1 MGKLELLSRS
11 GNVELFR
18 LVSDSSGAPEDLK
31 RYISASIG
39 YDTYLKYAISQ
50 NYWRLYCRESLEGHL
65 ADEICDRYFLA
76 KVNGQYAARMWYGW
90 NKRTGRGNFGNVF
103 TEPEFRHQGLMNL
116 LLPELGRDF
125 QRTSIRMMCCIA
137 RKDLG
142 PIYNRIGLRYLYGES
157 GVMCASKDHSFAEEE
172 RAVYSDLS
180 RLNIRPGRSGD
191 QFDCDKFLVYTSKIY
206 GNPLQYRIGPAAIIE
221 DYRCAFMEKLS
232 GNAVV
237 NVLETGKGDPA
248 GYAFAVWK
256 FPQAVMDFTIHPD
269 AMKSEES
276 CELLRKTSADL
287 TVLNGKVP
295 FVYVPCANRPHIELL
310 KKAGFLQCGGIP
322 DQMDIFIL
330 QSHLS

>member
-18 LVSDSSGAPEDLK
+18 LVSDSTGAPEDLK

-172 RAVYSDLS
+172 RAAYSDLS

-276 CELLRKTSADL
+276 CELLRKTSNA
-287 TVLNGKVP
+287 
-295 FVYVPCANRPHIELL
+295 
-310 KKAGFLQCGGIP
+310 AGFRIRW
-322 DQMDIFIL
+322 IF
-330 QSHLS
+330 LSFSKKTKQ